1 MKTVAF
7 VFFIGYS
14 FILFACSDKNQ
25 EFNAIEKAE
34 DNVLSNVFSS
44 AQPQELLPVPYIQ
57 WIENPENGLT
67 SSNTIE
73 NYTYTAFYKPL
84 NYVVLKDL
92 DSISVNADNFKKQIA
107 DYNGLQYY
115 TLTIEREDGGTEE
128 LLRYDLIT
136 TEDYFARI
144 EYYSFKV
151 QNDVVLLE
159 GEDTLVC
166 RMSHFERA
174 YGLQSKAK
182 IILGFD
188 KRKEDV
194 SKIAE
199 QTNLDKTLVFYDR
212 IFGAGIVKLRIDKS
226 VLNSIPK
233 LKLG

>member
-1 MKTVAF
+1 MKAVTFCFF
-7 VFFIGYS
+7 VWCICH
-14 FILFACSDKNQ
+14 LFACSNKDREWN
-25 EFNAIEKAE
+25 ETTNTEE
-34 DNVLSNVFSS
+34 NSLTDLFS
-44 AQPQELLPVPYIQ
+44 APREELLPAQYIQ
-57 WIENPENGLT
+57 WVENPEHGLIC
-67 SSNTIE
+67 SNTIE

-84 NYVVLKDL
+84 DYVVLKDL
-92 DSISVNADNFKKQIA
+92 DSISSDPNQFKMQSN

-115 TLTIEREDGGTEE
+115 TLTIERSDGGSEE
-128 LLRYDLIT
+128 LLRYDLAS

-151 QNDVVLLE
+151 QNDVILLE
-159 GEDTLVC
+159 GNDTLAC

-188 KRKEDV
+188 KRKGEV
-194 SKIAE
+194 SKTSE
-199 QTNLDKTLVFYDR
+199 QANADKTLVFYDR

-226 VLNSIPK
+226 ILNSIPK